1 MAFLYYLICKMGLHH
16 QSYSPRVFVTRE
28 GFKLD
33 RAWPWEDFGW
43 EGTAVMLLLTIRV
56 PMGLLRPVSHALL
69 FLRASLGAAHL
80 GNLQLRLDPAPSW

>member
-1 MAFLYYLICKMGLHH
+1 MGLHH
-16 QSYSPRVFVTRE
+16 QSYPPRVFVTRE

-43 EGTAVMLLLTIRV
+43 KATAVMWLLTMRA

-69 FLRASLGAAHL
+69 FLRASLWAAHL
-80 GNLQLRLDPAPSW
+80 GNLQLRLDPAPNW